1 MRRKKEQSEQ
11 GQASPERPLTPAEIQ
26 QVEFRL
32 AFRGYN
38 ERDVDAFLDRITG
51 DLSAY
56 LEEIHRLRSGAGAST
71 SEAVASG
78 KGSEAAAREAEE
90 IVARAKQRAALI
102 VGEAEVAAGG
112 SSAAAGAID
121 PRAAIAPFLN
131 RERDFL
137 QSLGGLVQGHAEQI
151 KEMVL
156 SLRAK
161 AETDT
166 AAAATQSASDA
177 AVAAAGAAQPEPER
191 DRAEA
196 DPSQASPVAIPEA
209 AAEHVVLTDAAE
221 SVGAG
226 DPESVPAERP
236 SGERSLRDLFW
247 GED

>member
-11 GQASPERPLTPAEIQ
+11 APSSGDGHLTPAEIQ

-38 ERDVDAFLDRITG
+38 ERDVDAFLDRITE
-51 DLSAY
+51 DLSTY

-71 SEAVASG
+71 SEGVASG
-78 KGSEAAAREAEE
+78 KGSEASAREAEE

-102 VGEAEVAAGG
+102 LGDAEAAVGGPA
-112 SSAAAGAID
+112 AAAGAID
-121 PRAAIAPFLN
+121 PRGAIAPFLT

-137 QSLGGLVQGHAEQI
+137 QSLGGLVQGHAEEI
-151 KEMVL
+151 KALVL

-161 AETDT
+161 AETET
-166 AAAATQSASDA
+166 PSAATGPASDA
-177 AVAAAGAAQPEPER
+177 ADAPGAAQPDHDH

-196 DPSQASPVAIPEA
+196 DLSKASPVAIPEA
-209 AAEHVVLTDAAE
+209 VAEHVVISDGAE
-221 SVGAG
+221 SVRTG

>member
-1 MRRKKEQSEQ
+1 MRRKTEQEEP
-11 GQASPERPLTPAEIQ
+11 GQASQQGRLTPAEIQ

-71 SEAVASG
+71 SEGVASG
-78 KGSEAAAREAEE
+78 EGSEAAAREAKE

-102 VGEAEVAAGG
+102 VSEAEAAAGG

-121 PRAAIAPFLN
+121 PRGAMAPFLH

-137 QSLGGLVQGHAEQI
+137 QSLGGLVQGHAEEI
-151 KEMVL
+151 KAMVL

-161 AETDT
+161 AEADT
-166 AAAATQSASDA
+166 AVDA
-177 AVAAAGAAQPEPER
+177 ADAGPGGASEPETER
-191 DRAEA
+191 DGA
-196 DPSQASPVAIPEA
+196 DVGPAHGSPVAIPEA
-209 AAEHVVLTDAAE
+209 VAEHVVLTDAAE
-221 SVGAG
+221 SVRAG